1 MPDCKLPTA
10 ARRHACARNR
20 EWYNNNAEAGRHP
33 AAAGTR
39 PSSRPHLGVQAG
51 W

>member
-20 EWYNNNAEAGRHP
+20 EWYNNAEAGRHP

-39 PSSRPHLGVQAG
+39 PSSRPHLGVQAE